1 MEEKYRELSADYYK
15 RKQHLFKK
23 RLKFL
28 FVLISSVSFLLFLSI
43 SEGYALK
50 LLLSK
55 NFSFIEISV
64 ILILISIY
72 LLAYNIIL
80 SKI

>member
-28 FVLISSVSFLLFLSI
+28 FILFSSVSFLLFLSI

-64 ILILISIY
+64 ILIL
-72 LLAYNIIL
+72 
-80 SKI
+80 